1 MYPYSRSYNVPGAI
15 PGGLDFSE
23 IMRRVYLW
31 LAAGLAVAFGV
42 AFIISQTNPTLI
54 ANPVI
59 TIVALVAYLIL
70 GFGFY
75 PLIRRVS
82 IGVGA
87 LLYLAFTAVF
97 GFMMSS
103 IFLYYSI
110 NTIWSAFLAA
120 GTMFAAMSL
129 IGYFTKLDLTKFG
142 SILFMALIGIIL
154 ASVVNFFLHSIALY
168 WILTYLIV
176 IVFAGLTAYDTQW
189 IRKNAASVAG
199 AGTADVGERIALIGG
214 FRLFL
219 DFINLFLALLRIF
232 GGNRG

>member
-1 MYPYSRSYNVPGAI
+1 MYPYSRTYNAPGAVPAGI
-15 PGGLDFSE
+15 DFSE

-54 ANPVI
+54 ANPVV
-59 TIVALVAYLIL
+59 TIVALVAYLVL

-75 PLIRRVS
+75 PLLRRVS
-82 IGVGA
+82 LSVGA
-87 LLYLAFTAVF
+87 LLFLAFTAVF
-97 GFMMSS
+97 GFLISS
-103 IFLYYSI
+103 IFLVYSLG
-110 NTIWSAFLAA
+110 TIWSAFLATA
-120 GTMFAAMSL
+120 TMFAAMSL
-129 IGYFTKLDLTKFG
+129 IGFFTKIDLSKFG

-154 ASVVNFFLHSIALY
+154 ASVVNFFLQSSALY

-189 IRKNAASVAG
+189 IRKNAVSLAG
-199 AGTADVGERIALIGG
+199 SGTTDAVGRLALIGG

>member
-1 MYPYSRSYNVPGAI
+1 MYPYSRPYNVPGAI

-31 LAAGLAVAFGV
+31 LAAGLAVTFGV
-42 AFIISQTNPTLI
+42 AFIISQTTPTLLS
-54 ANPVI
+54 NPVV
-59 TIVALVAYLIL
+59 TIVALVTYLVL

-75 PLIRRVS
+75 PLIQRVS
-82 IGVGA
+82 LGVGA

-97 GFMMSS
+97 GVMISS
-103 IFLYYSI
+103 IFLVYSI
-110 NTIWSAFLAA
+110 NTIWSAFLATA
-120 GTMFAAMSL
+120 TMFAAMSI
-129 IGYFTKLDLTKFG
+129 IGYFTKLDLSRFG

-154 ASVVNFFLHSIALY
+154 ASIVNFFVASSALY

-176 IVFAGLTAYDTQW
+176 LVFAGLTAYDTQW

-199 AGTADVGERIALIGG
+199 VGTADVGGRIALIGG

-232 GGNRG
+232 GGSRG

>member
-31 LAAGLAVAFGV
+31 LAAGLAVTFGV
-42 AFIISQTNPTLI
+42 AYIISQTNPTLLS
-54 ANPVI
+54 NPGI
-59 TIVALVAYLIL
+59 MIVALVAYLIL

-75 PLIRRVS
+75 PLLQRVS
-82 IGVGA
+82 LGVGA

-97 GFMMSS
+97 GVMISS
-103 IFLYYSI
+103 IFLVYT
-110 NTIWSAFLAA
+110 NHTIWSAFLASA
-120 GTMFAAMSL
+120 TMFAAMSL
-129 IGYFTKLDLTKFG
+129 IGYFTKIDLSRLG

-154 ASVVNFFLHSIALY
+154 ASIVNFFVASSALY
-168 WILTYLIV
+168 WILTYAIV
-176 IVFAGLTAYDTQW
+176 VVFAGLTAYDTQW

-199 AGTADVGERIALIGG
+199 SGTADAGGRIALIGG

-232 GGNRG
+232 GGSRG

>member
-1 MYPYSRSYNVPGAI
+1 MYPYSRPYSVPGAI

-42 AFIISQTNPTLI
+42 AFVISKTVPTLI
-54 ANPVI
+54 ANPIIV
-59 TIVALVAYLIL
+59 IVALVAYLIL

-75 PLIRRVS
+75 PLLQRVS
-82 IGVGA
+82 LSVGA
-87 LLYLAFTAVF
+87 LLFLAFTAVF
-97 GFMMSS
+97 GFLISS
-103 IFLYYSI
+103 IFLVYSLD
-110 NTIWSAFLAA
+110 TIWAAFLAT
-120 GTMFAAMSL
+120 GTMFAVMSL
-129 IGYFTKLDLTKFG
+129 IGFFTKIDLSRFG

-154 ASVVNFFLHSIALY
+154 ASVVNFFLQSAALY

-189 IRKNAASVAG
+189 IRKNAVSLANS
-199 AGTADVGERIALIGG
+199 GTADAGNRVALIGG

-232 GGNRG
+232 GGNR

>member
-1 MYPYSRSYNVPGAI
+1 MYPYSRSYGVPGAI

-23 IMRRVYLW
+23 IMRRVYVW
-31 LAAGLAVAFGV
+31 LAAGLAVAFGI
-42 AFIISQTNPTLI
+42 AFVISQTSPTLV
-54 ANPVI
+54 ANPVVV
-59 TIVALVAYLIL
+59 IVALVAYLIL

-75 PLIRRVS
+75 PLLQRVS
-82 IGVGA
+82 LGVGA

-103 IFLYYSI
+103 IFLVYSHD
-110 NTIWSAFLAA
+110 TIWSAFLAA

-129 IGYFTKLDLTKFG
+129 IGFFTKLDLSRLG
-142 SILFMALIGIIL
+142 SVLFMALIGIIL
-154 ASVVNFFLHSIALY
+154 ASIVNFFLQSMPLY

-199 AGTADVGERIALIGG
+199 SGTADAGGRIALIGG

-232 GGNRG
+232 GGGRS

>member
-1 MYPYSRSYNVPGAI
+1 MYPYSRSYDVPGAI

-42 AFIISQTNPTLI
+42 AFYISQTSSALI
-54 ANPVI
+54 RNPVI
-59 TIVALVAYLIL
+59 VILALVAYLVL

-75 PLIRRVS
+75 PLLQRVS
-82 IGVGA
+82 LGVGA

-103 IFLYYSI
+103 IFLYYSLDK
-110 NTIWSAFLAA
+110 IWSAFLATA
-120 GTMFAAMSL
+120 TMFAALSL
-129 IGYFTKLDLTKFG
+129 IGFFTKLDLTKFG

-154 ASVVNFFLHSIALY
+154 ASIVNFFVGNKALY

-189 IRKNAASVAG
+189 IRKNASSVAG
-199 AGTADVGERIALIGG
+199 SGTADAGGRIALIGG

-232 GGNRG
+232 GGGRG

>member
-23 IMRRVYLW
+23 IMRRVYVW

-54 ANPVI
+54 ANPVV
-59 TIVALVAYLIL
+59 TIVALVAYLVL

-75 PLIRRVS
+75 PLLRRVS
-82 IGVGA
+82 LSVGA
-87 LLYLAFTAVF
+87 LLFLAFTAVF
-97 GFMMSS
+97 GFLISS
-103 IFLYYSI
+103 IFLVYSLG
-110 NTIWSAFLAA
+110 TIWSAFLATA
-120 GTMFAAMSL
+120 TMFAAMSL
-129 IGYFTKLDLTKFG
+129 IGFFTKIDLSKFG

-154 ASVVNFFLHSIALY
+154 ASVVNFFLQSSALY

-189 IRKNAASVAG
+189 IRKNAVSLAG
-199 AGTADVGERIALIGG
+199 SGTTDAVGRLALIGG

>member
-1 MYPYSRSYNVPGAI
+1 MI

-31 LAAGLAVAFGV
+31 LAAGLAVTFGV
-42 AFIISQTNPTLI
+42 AYIINQTIPTLLS
-54 ANPVI
+54 NPVV

-75 PLIRRVS
+75 PLLQRVS
-82 IGVGA
+82 LGVGA

-97 GFMMSS
+97 GVMISS
-103 IFLYYSI
+103 IFLVYSLG
-110 NTIWSAFLAA
+110 TIWSAFLATA
-120 GTMFAAMSL
+120 TMFAALSI
-129 IGYFTKLDLTKFG
+129 IGYFTKIDLSRFG

-154 ASVVNFFLHSIALY
+154 ASIVNFFVASSALY
-168 WILTYLIV
+168 WILTYAIV
-176 IVFAGLTAYDTQW
+176 VVFAGLTAYDTQW
-189 IRKNAASVAG
+189 IRKNAASVARS
-199 AGTADVGERIALIGG
+199 GTADVGGRIALIGG